1 MNEIL
6 STPGATVRDDSEI
19 GRYLRWL
26 EAERRLS
33 FPDYASLWE
42 WSVTDLAG
50 FWSSVWEF
58 FDVRPH
64 TPPTA
69 PLGRKA
75 MPDTE
80 WFPGATLNYAEHALG
95 RDEDLDAVAVVA
107 HSQTRAPVELTFGE
121 LRDQVARARA
131 GLLRLGVGKGDRVVA
146 YLPNIPETLVA
157 FLATASIGAVW
168 ASCAPEFGSR
178 SVVDRFAQL
187 EPKVLL
193 TVAGYRYGE
202 RDIDRRTEVAEIAAK
217 LPSVE
222 RIVHVPYGENTLP
235 DALGWTDLLAT
246 PAGSADR
253 PEPAF
258 EAVPFDHPL
267 FVLFSSGTTGIPKAI
282 VHRHGGILVEHLK
295 NNALSWDLKPGDRML
310 WFSTTAWM
318 LWNTLVSAL
327 LVRASLVM
335 IDGNPVHP
343 DLREQWRIAAETGAT
358 LMGVSPGYL
367 MACRKAGIRPAE
379 EFDLSRLRQL
389 GAAGSPLAADGFR
402 WVAEQFGDRVL
413 LNVGCGGT
421 DVCTGILQGSPLQ
434 TVRAGEISGPC
445 LGVAAYAYDSEGERV
460 VGELGELVITEP
472 MPSMPVGFWGDTDG
486 SRYRAA
492 YFEEYPGVWR
502 HGDWVRFAPEGHCVV
517 AGRSDATLNRGG
529 VRLGTAE
536 FYAVVED
543 LPEIDDSLV
552 VHIEDP
558 EGGNGELLLF
568 VTGPEE
574 LDDALRTRIARTLRS
589 ALSPRHVPDV
599 IERVPAIPRNR
610 TGKKLEVPVK
620 RILLGARPD
629 SVASTDV
636 LADPHALGPFVAF
649 AAGRASGP
657 AADGGSADRS
667 AEPGHAADAGS
678 ADRAPG
684 TTPGGR
690 SAS

>member
-1 MNEIL
+1 MSEIL
-6 STPGATVRDDSEI
+6 SAPGPEVRDASEI

-26 EAERRLS
+26 ESERQLS
-33 FPDYASLWE
+33 FPDYESLWQ
-42 WSVTDLAG
+42 WSVTDLSG
-50 FWSSVWEF
+50 FWSSIWEF

-69 PLGRKA
+69 ALGRRS

-80 WFPGATLNYAEHALG
+80 WFPGSTLNYAEHALRREG
-95 RDEDLDAVAVVA
+95 SADDDAVAVIA

-146 YLPNIPETLVA
+146 YLPNVPETLVA

-168 ASCAPEFGSR
+168 AACAPEFGAR

-202 RDIDRRTEVAEIAAK
+202 RDVDRRAEVAEIASK
-217 LPSVE
+217 LPTVE
-222 RIVHVPYGENTLP
+222 RVVHVPYGPNVLP
-235 DALGWTDLLAT
+235 DALGWEELLAE
-246 PAGSADR
+246 PA
-253 PEPAF
+253 EPAF
-258 EAVPFDHPL
+258 EPVPFDHPL

-282 VHRHGGILVEHLK
+282 VHRHGGILLEHLK

-327 LVRASLVM
+327 LVRASIVM

-343 DLREQWRIAAETGAT
+343 DLRAQWRIAEETGAT

-421 DVCTGILQGSPLQ
+421 DVCTGILQGGPLQ

-445 LGVAAYAYDSEGERV
+445 LGVAAYAFDSAGERV

-492 YFEEYPGVWR
+492 YFEEFPGVWR

-543 LPEIDDSLV
+543 LPEVEDSLV

-568 VTGPEE
+568 VSGSVE
-574 LDDALRTRIARTLRS
+574 LDDALRTRIARVLRS

-620 RILLGARPD
+620 RILLGAAPEA
-629 SVASTDV
+629 VASTDV
-636 LADPHALGPFVAF
+636 LADPRSLDAFVAY
-649 AAGRASGP
+649 AATRGA
-657 AADGGSADRS
+657 AADSGDTRDATRHGS
-667 AEPGHAADAGS
+667 GS
-678 ADRAPG
+678 
-684 TTPGGR
+684 
-690 SAS
+690 